1 MSTNIVFGLRVCS
14 GAGRPCRSIN
24 SRGGRSSDGGVRRLG
39 PWFRGGAAALSNLL
53 QDLRLQ
59 TGAGRSHG
67 HTPGHGT
74 EVRVCTLDRTQTHTH
89 THKRTEEEE
98 EEANKSAVDERATDR
113 EDNLISDTQRGE
125 KGDKGEGKEIL
136 GRARPVLVSMTT
148 PSCPE
153 KRIPCVARAT

>member
-1 MSTNIVFGLRVCS
+1 MHT
-14 GAGRPCRSIN
+14 RP
-24 SRGGRSSDGGVRRLG
+24 
-39 PWFRGGAAALSNLL
+39 
-53 QDLRLQ
+53 
-59 TGAGRSHG
+59 
-67 HTPGHGT
+67 HT
-74 EVRVCTLDRTQTHTH
+74 DTHTY
-89 THKRTEEEE
+89 THKRAEEEEE